1 MTSAHRAE
9 FTAFVLDLLDFMEEK
24 VREAFDDEGSRPRA
38 ISETAGTVPV
48 LRGRLREHE
57 AAQAQFMLVFDEQM
71 FDVDAAK
78 WWSDLAQ
85 IGRAEFEK
93 LAADLIAPVG
103 KLPALRKVAAA
114 SAMTS

>member
-1 MTSAHRAE
+1 
-9 FTAFVLDLLDFMEEK
+9 
-24 VREAFDDEGSRPRA
+24 
-38 ISETAGTVPV
+38 
-48 LRGRLREHE
+48 
-57 AAQAQFMLVFDEQM
+57 MLVFDAQM
-71 FDVDAAK
+71 FDADAAK

-114 SAMTS
+114 SAMPS